1 MAGGWPNS
9 SLISYYSNR
18 RMTRDHRCRSTDS
31 AVQHYRSAA
40 IRLWNGSH
48 LMVAMYGFNTS
59 KPHRGHNAETNGR
72 RRHFIVIARHESRLW
87 SPWREMQCKLTL
99 STRNEKRT
107 QEISPRWVDFQ
118 LGRCACRRAVSRELE
133 RIPGKIGTQAE
144 IPITGIWATMIN
156 EGKSVVHL
164 VKNRVTFFS
173 CFECFCFFLISE

>member
-9 SLISYYSNR
+9 SLISCYSNR

-72 RRHFIVIARHESRLW
+72 QRHFIVIARHDSRLW

-99 STRNEKRT
+99 STRNEKKNPRDIA
-107 QEISPRWVDFQ
+107 QVGWLSIRKVCLSPCCVQGTGTHSWEDWYSSGDTHHRDLSDYDQ
-118 LGRCACRRAVSRELE
+118 RR
-133 RIPGKIGTQAE
+133 
-144 IPITGIWATMIN
+144 
-156 EGKSVVHL
+156 
-164 VKNRVTFFS
+164 
-173 CFECFCFFLISE
+173 